1 MNEAVARLWR
11 RDIIPDFRPPQ
22 GLRVGL
28 SPLSTSFTELATALA
43 HLRQILEDG
52 ARAAA
57 APQPEGRSVPRAA
70 GFRRPAGRSRRSR
83 SRFPQRAGPPG
94 RARACLGE
102 IPQRKTAVSPI
113 PPGRPCA

>member
-43 HLRQILEDG
+43 HL
-52 ARAAA
+52 
-57 APQPEGRSVPRAA
+57 GRSWRTPPS
-70 GFRRPAGRSRRSR
+70 GSRR
-83 SRFPQRAGPPG
+83 
-94 RARACLGE
+94 
-102 IPQRKTAVSPI
+102 
-113 PPGRPCA
+113 